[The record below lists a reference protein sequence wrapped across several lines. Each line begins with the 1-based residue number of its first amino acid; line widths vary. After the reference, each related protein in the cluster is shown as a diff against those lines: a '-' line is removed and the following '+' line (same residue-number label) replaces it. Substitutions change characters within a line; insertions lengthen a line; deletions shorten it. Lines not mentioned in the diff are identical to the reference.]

1 MRAVRQIQKALRASS
16 RLQKASCC
24 DLGLLHLPHERT
36 QTHMTRKPAKIA
48 VIDFETD
55 PFKYGREPRPFAGQ
69 FLSDD
74 KCEVFWGP
82 NCHLDLMKWLE
93 TLPDKY
99 IIYAHNGGKFD
110 FHFLHQAID
119 NPLKIINSRIV
130 SAKLF
135 HHTLRDSFAILP
147 IPLRAFAKDDID
159 YRKLEWD
166 VREKH
171 KKEILAYLDS
181 DCRYLLQLVSAF
193 IDRFGVRLTIG
204 QTAMKEIEARHPFNR
219 INPDEDARYR
229 AFYFGGRVEC
239 FKSGILTDGPYYAYD
254 VNSSYPD
261 TMRNKRHP
269 LNNQYDVSNRMPDN
283 FDRPF
288 FLRFIGSNRG
298 ALPSYTHTG
307 DLTFNKPHGEFYACS
322 HEIEVGLKYGL
333 IEIEK
338 VIECHVAME
347 WVVFDAF
354 IDEFYE
360 QKKQAVISGDKP
372 AEIFA
377 KLIQNSGYGKFAS
390 NPSHFKDYK
399 VNREVSNEMEL
410 LRDGYQQEL
419 ELAEFDIW
427 SRPAKVK
434 DSAYYDVG
442 VAASITS
449 GARATL
455 LEGLQSAID
464 PLYCD
469 TDSIIC
475 RGFNGRVSP
484 TELGAWKLEATTDN
498 VAIGGKKLYA
508 MYNEPTTKMGIVKG
522 REKRINPVKLASKG
536 GTLTLE
542 NLIEVCKGG
551 HYVFENPAPTF
562 SLTRPTRFIQR
573 KFEMT
578 A

>member
-1 MRAVRQIQKALRASS
+1 
-16 RLQKASCC
+16 
-24 DLGLLHLPHERT
+24 
-36 QTHMTRKPAKIA
+36 MTRKPAKIA

-55 PFKYGREPRPFAGQ
+55 PFKYRREPRPFAGQ

-74 KCEVFWGP
+74 LCKVFWGP
-82 NCHLDLMKWLE
+82 NCHIELMTWLE

-110 FHFLHQAID
+110 FHFLHAAID

-135 HHTLRDSFAILP
+135 QHTLRDSFAILP

-204 QTAMKEIEARHPFNR
+204 QTAMKEIEKRHPFNR

-239 FKSGILTDGPYYAYD
+239 FKSGILTNGPYYAYD
-254 VNSSYPD
+254 VNSSYPY
-261 TMRNKRHP
+261 TMKTKRHP
-269 LNNQYDVSNRMPDN
+269 LNNQYDISRRMPDD
-283 FDRPF
+283 FERPY
-288 FLRFIGSNRG
+288 FLRFIGKNRG

-307 DLTFNKPHGEFYACS
+307 DLTFNKPHGEFMACS

-333 IEIEK
+333 IDIEE
-338 VIECHVAME
+338 VLECHVAME
-347 WVVFDAF
+347 WLTFDAF

-390 NPSHFKDYK
+390 NPLHFKDYK

-410 LRDGYQQEL
+410 LRDGYEQEL
-419 ELAEFDIW
+419 ELEDFDIW

-455 LEGLQSAID
+455 LEGLQCAIE

-475 RGFNGRVSP
+475 KGFNGKISA
-484 TELGAWKLEATTDN
+484 TELGAWKHEATSAN
-498 VAIGGKKLYA
+498 VAIGGKKLYT
-508 MYNEPTTKMGIVKG
+508 MYDEPVTKMGIVKG
-522 REKRINPVKLASKG
+522 REKRVNPVKLASKG

-542 NLIEVCKGG
+542 NLLEVCRGG
-551 HYVFENPAPTF
+551 NFVFENPAPTF